1 MAEAARPQLMTKAQ
15 VTRMRIAGT
24 WRISEMEFWD
34 QESVE
39 LLGPAFIEFGQ
50 DGTGQFRF
58 IAVEGWMDCRHGHRD
73 GRACV
78 EFTWD
83 GQDDCDPASGRGW
96 AVLEEDGT
104 LRGHIFIHRADD
116 SAFSAIR
123 ASSDPS

>member
-50 DGTGQFRF
+50 DGTG
-58 IAVEGWMDCRHGHRD
+58 HRV
-73 GRACV
+73 GRA
-78 EFTWD
+78 
-83 GQDDCDPASGRGW
+83 A
-96 AVLEEDGT
+96 
-104 LRGHIFIHRADD
+104 RA
-116 SAFSAIR
+116 
-123 ASSDPS
+123 